1 LIHRVKLGA
10 VTNRR
15 RSCEDAL
22 NDRPALRRL
31 LALLAFVLALISGA
45 AASVMAQEVMKTLPD
60 SVEGWFPKDG
70 VYATPGADFNE
81 RCSKFDGLVL
91 GLKVDGLVL
100 ELSNGSVSIGEN
112 KCNILTH
119 SRRRPNEI
127 YLKMICKGKTDPEIM
142 DLRKI
147 DDRSIMIRGRHELM
161 NSSGPVEYCGE
172 EAQRAYREQRAAK

>member
-1 LIHRVKLGA
+1 VKPGV

-15 RSCEDAL
+15 RSSEDAL
-22 NDRPALRRL
+22 NDRPALRRP

-45 AASVMAQEVMKTLPD
+45 AAPVMAQEVTKTLPD
-60 SVEGWFPKDG
+60 SVEGWLPKDG

-100 ELSNGSVSIGEN
+100 ELSDGSVSIGEN

-119 SRRRPNEI
+119 SRWRPNEI
-127 YLKMICKGKTDPEIM
+127 YLKMICKGKTGAEIM